1 MLAVFNWDFFTDD
14 ISRLGLAALIGGALG
29 CERQLHGHWAGLRT
43 HMMVAI
49 GSAMFVMAGMRL
61 AGNQPADVARII
73 QGIASGIG
81 FLGAGTILKLGDRM
95 EIKGLTTASSIWLAA
110 GLGVAAGAAEYTLA
124 AAATCVSLTVLVVL
138 HPLDRFLNRRNPNHN
153 RPDSPEPPEPTDPR

>member
-14 ISRLGLAALIGGALG
+14 IGRLGLAAVIGGALG

-43 HMMVAI
+43 HMMVAV
-49 GSAMFVMAGMRL
+49 GAAVFVVAGTRL
-61 AGNQPADVARII
+61 AGNQPADVSRIV

-81 FLGAGTILKLGDRM
+81 FLGAGTILKLGEKQ

-110 GLGVAAGAAEYTLA
+110 GLGIAAGLAEYTLA
-124 AAATCVSLTVLVVL
+124 AAATCVSLTVLICL
-138 HPLDRFLNRRNPNHN
+138 HPLDQLLNKSHRNQNH
-153 RPDSPEPPEPTDPR
+153 RDPPGPAASL

>member
-1 MLAVFNWDFFTDD
+1 MLAVFNWDLFTDD
-14 ISRLGLAALIGGALG
+14 ICRLGVAALIGGMLG

-43 HMMVAI
+43 HMMVAA

-61 AGNQPADVARII
+61 AGNQPADVSRIV

-124 AAATCVSLTVLVVL
+124 VAATCVSLTVLVLL
-138 HPLDRFLNRRNPNHN
+138 HPLDKLLNRRYPRGNHS
-153 RPDSPEPPEPTDPR
+153 DSPEPPEPPPAR